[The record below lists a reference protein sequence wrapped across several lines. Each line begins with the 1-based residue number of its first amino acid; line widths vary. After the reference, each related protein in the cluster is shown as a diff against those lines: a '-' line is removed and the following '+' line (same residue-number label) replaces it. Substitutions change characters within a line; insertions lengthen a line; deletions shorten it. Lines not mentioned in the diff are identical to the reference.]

1 MAKAVIS
8 QDEQSITYSI
18 AGRKFNDRKSTIK
31 QCGGVVNT
39 VGTLSREDASLVLE
53 FANMLV
59 ARATKRQEYR
69 SANPDSGNRNVEQ
82 TIATQERMLAEDGV
96 LSTDQISQLKTQ
108 GVLDGKV
115 NGMAWN
121 AVNSILKAS
130 KDPESAQHARDQL
143 IASLQ

>member
-59 ARATKRQEYR
+59 ARSTKRQEYR